1 LSTIK
6 KSIESLNQVQFRT
19 LENSLFS
26 ESISSRLQDL
36 TRILKDHQVSQI
48 SQFQQTMSESLNNMC
63 QVPKI
68 DLYINEALKELY
80 QPIKFTFEVSEII
93 NSLNCQLTNS
103 FNSQLSGTIANLTD
117 NLTRLSEINL
127 NSQIVFPYDNIDE
140 TVEIVSDYI
149 DDLRDMSSDS
159 PCEPPEIESLSSIVS
174 NIPRSNMA
182 SIDINTFLSVIG
194 IIISIVTFLQ
204 ATFDDSSNKQL
215 EVLNKINTN
224 LEFILENS
232 IPD

>member
-1 LSTIK
+1 MSTIK
-6 KSIESLNQVQFRT
+6 KSIESLNKFQLRT

-26 ESISSRLQDL
+26 ESISNYLQDL
-36 TRILKDHQVSQI
+36 NRVLKDHQVSQI

-68 DLYINEALKELY
+68 DLYISESLKELH
-80 QPIKFTFEVSEII
+80 QPAKFNFEVSEII
-93 NSLNCQLTNS
+93 NS
-103 FNSQLSGTIANLTD
+103 FNSQLSGVIANLTD

-127 NSQIVFPYDNIDE
+127 NSQIVLPYDNIDE

-149 DDLRDMSSDS
+149 DDLRDMPFDS
-159 PCEPPEIESLSSIVS
+159 PCEPAEIESLSSIVS
-174 NIPRSNMA
+174 NIPRSNMS
-182 SIDINTFLSVIG
+182 SIDINTLLSVIG
-194 IIISIVTFLQ
+194 IIISIITFLQ
-204 ATFDDSSNKQL
+204 TTFDDSSNKQL
-215 EVLNKINTN
+215 EVLDKINTN